1 MEKVILDATCGTRS
15 IWFDKKCENAIF
27 FDKRQGEVEKKMG
40 TKSYERTI
48 KVEPDVI
55 GDFTH
60 LPFADDT
67 FYHVVFDPPH
77 LHISEKAWLFNM
89 YGTLPEDWGKL
100 IHDGFWECMRVLK
113 QYGTLVFKWSDLEIS
128 TRDVIK
134 AIGCEPLY
142 GHRSGKKMNT
152 HWMVF
157 IKGVSRGG
165 RIDGAPHD

>member
-15 IWFDKKCENAIF
+15 IWFDKECKNAIF
-27 FDKRQGEVEKKMG
+27 FDKRQGEVAKKMG
-40 TKSYERTI
+40 SKRYERTM
-48 KVEPDVI
+48 KVQPDVI
-55 GDFTH
+55 GDFTS
-60 LPFADDT
+60 LPFDDDT

-77 LHISEKAWLFNM
+77 LHISDKAWLYNM
-89 YGTLPEDWGKL
+89 YGALPDNWQTI

-113 QYGTLVFKWSDLEIS
+113 QYGTMVFKWSDLEIS
-128 TRDVIK
+128 TRDVIN

-157 IKGVSRGG
+157 VKGVSR
-165 RIDGAPHD
+165 RFEDGAPHD